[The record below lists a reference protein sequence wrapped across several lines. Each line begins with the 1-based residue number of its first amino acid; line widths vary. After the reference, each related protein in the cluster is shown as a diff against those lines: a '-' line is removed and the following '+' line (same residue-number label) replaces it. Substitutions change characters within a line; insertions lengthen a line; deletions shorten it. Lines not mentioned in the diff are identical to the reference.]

1 MYVCILVTFLR
12 INRLQEWVLMHH
24 PEMGKLLTFV
34 AGARSLPEETLALP
48 APEPTLVET
57 ERIYIVAYQRVAVR
71 SAASTDADI
80 LAVLHRGE
88 YVTCNA
94 ELGAWVRVTVTRLH
108 RPAVNGWMLTR
119 HHELGTLL
127 ELHAAISGE

>member
-1 MYVCILVTFLR
+1 
-12 INRLQEWVLMHH
+12 MHH

-34 AGARSLPEETLALP
+34 AGARTLPEETLALP
-48 APEPTLVET
+48 APEPTLTET

-71 SAASTDADI
+71 SEANTAADI

-94 ELGAWVRVTVTRLH
+94 ELGAWVRVIVTRPH
-108 RPAVNGWMLTR
+108 GRAINGWMLTR

-127 ELHAAISGE
+127 ELHAAVSDY